1 MKLRSVMAL
10 LFLAACEGNE
20 DPDKVQ
26 DVDGDGVEAAEDCDD
41 NDAAVGTATEWPI
54 DLDGDGF
61 AGATTESACTPPDQ
75 AVDVLGDCD
84 DADARTFPGAVEVCD
99 GLDNDCAGGVDDG
112 VTDTFWTDGDG
123 DGFGD
128 LNFPLEACEP
138 RDGLVANADDC
149 DDAERA
155 VHPGATELC
164 NERDDDCDGEIDDG
178 ADTALP
184 WYADTDGDGF
194 GNAADVVLDCDEVPG
209 RVSDNTDCDDAQAAV
224 NPAAVELCNGIDDD
238 CDGLVD
244 DASAADPAT
253 WYLDD
258 DGDGYGT
265 DGASLSACDA
275 PEGYVAA
282 GGDCDDSST
291 LFNPA
296 AVEAD
301 CTDPNDYNCDGSVGY
316 ADVDGDGW
324 AACAEC
330 DDANAANHP
339 GATEYCDGADND
351 CDGTVDEADAVDALD
366 WYADAD
372 TDGYGDPAV
381 ATVACDAPAGTVA
394 DASDCDDTLSTVNPA
409 APELCNGIDD
419 NCDGTIDEDS
429 ATDAA
434 TWYADADSDGYGD
447 SSSPSQ
453 ACSAPAGTVAD
464 ATDCDDTRRSTNP
477 GATEYCNTEDDDCN
491 GIIDDSAI
499 DARSYWEDG
508 DGDGY
513 GNAAVVVSACSTP
526 VGYTRDDDDCDDAD
540 AAVNPAATEVCNL
553 VDDDCNGAIDDG
565 AGGTTTWYED
575 IDGDG
580 YGDPTSTVDECSA
593 PAGYVSDATDCE
605 DADASINP
613 AAIDDCDTLDNDC
626 SGDIDDG
633 GLCPCDVEYYGSQ
646 PYMMCDTALEWSP
659 ARTVCL
665 TYGYDLVAVG
675 SAAENSWLTSE
686 VAARSW
692 TAGHTWWMGLNDV
705 SAEGSFV
712 WSNGEAVVYTNWQS
726 GEPNNSGNEDCTH
739 AYTSGR
745 WNDIPCTG
753 YPARYICEP

>member
-1 MKLRSVMAL
+1 
-10 LFLAACEGNE
+10 
-20 DPDKVQ
+20 
-26 DVDGDGVEAAEDCDD
+26 
-41 NDAAVGTATEWPI
+41 
-54 DLDGDGF
+54 
-61 AGATTESACTPPDQ
+61 
-75 AVDVLGDCD
+75 
-84 DADARTFPGAVEVCD
+84 
-99 GLDNDCAGGVDDG
+99 
-112 VTDTFWTDGDG
+112 
-123 DGFGD
+123 
-128 LNFPLEACEP
+128 
-138 RDGLVANADDC
+138 
-149 DDAERA
+149 
-155 VHPGATELC
+155 
-164 NERDDDCDGEIDDG
+164 
-178 ADTALP
+178 
-184 WYADTDGDGF
+184 
-194 GNAADVVLDCDEVPG
+194 
-209 RVSDNTDCDDAQAAV
+209 
-224 NPAAVELCNGIDDD
+224 
-238 CDGLVD
+238 
-244 DASAADPAT
+244 
-253 WYLDD
+253 
-258 DGDGYGT
+258 
-265 DGASLSACDA
+265 
-275 PEGYVAA
+275 
-282 GGDCDDSST
+282 
-291 LFNPA
+291 
-296 AVEAD
+296 
-301 CTDPNDYNCDGSVGY
+301 
-316 ADVDGDGW
+316 
-324 AACAEC
+324 
-330 DDANAANHP
+330 
-339 GATEYCDGADND
+339 
-351 CDGTVDEADAVDALD
+351 
-366 WYADAD
+366 
-372 TDGYGDPAV
+372 
-381 ATVACDAPAGTVA
+381 
-394 DASDCDDTLSTVNPA
+394 
-409 APELCNGIDD
+409 
-419 NCDGTIDEDS
+419 
-429 ATDAA
+429 
-434 TWYADADSDGYGD
+434 
-447 SSSPSQ
+447 
-453 ACSAPAGTVAD
+453 
-464 ATDCDDTRRSTNP
+464 
-477 GATEYCNTEDDDCN
+477 
-491 GIIDDSAI
+491 
-499 DARSYWEDG
+499 
-508 DGDGY
+508 
-513 GNAAVVVSACSTP
+513 